1 MELKWIEF
9 HHADCPHAFEHMRN
23 LDDIN
28 FSEEECRDL
37 GIDEIKILI
46 SEIIINERN
55 IDPEGIFEKLQK
67 DLQGKECLIPNK
79 KLLTSMV
86 KEIREKLNSQIKKEM
101 NNYCINSTTHNGKKF
116 GRKSVMM
123 RSSDGIESIF
133 CFGSLFQ
140 TGRII
145 KSKIVDVLQLNV
157 SLITDPEFLPK
168 GFTCLLMFNIFEP
181 DAKFFVSV

>member
-1 MELKWIEF
+1 M
-9 HHADCPHAFEHMRN
+9 
-23 LDDIN
+23 DDIN

-67 DLQGKECLIPNK
+67 ELQGKECLIPNK

-145 KSKIVDVLQLNV
+145 KSKIVDVLQMNV
-157 SLITDPEFLPK
+157 SMVTDPE
-168 GFTCLLMFNIFEP
+168 
-181 DAKFFVSV
+181 